1 MSRHSPKEIERIKRL
16 AAKMTPD
23 SLAQGSLAAP
33 PGSVDLLALQLA
45 IECNLEKIE
54 RVLGPNYKL
63 TLIGKYHGA
72 IPLKDADIILTKDTR
87 ENILAVLDRF
97 FPPNDRTERPGP

>member
-1 MSRHSPKEIERIKRL
+1 MIGQNVIECCGARWDGRMLTNCPKCGRL
-16 AAKMTPD
+16 LTEP
-23 SLAQGSLAAP
+23 S
-33 PGSVDLLALQLA
+33 GSVDLLALQLA

-72 IPLKDADIILTKDTR
+72 IPFKDADIILTKDTR
-87 ENILAVLDRF
+87 ENILSVLNRF
-97 FPPNDRTERPGP
+97 FPPS

>member
-1 MSRHSPKEIERIKRL
+1 MSWDDGDEFREAEEKRKRE
-16 AAKMTPD
+16 AAF
-23 SLAQGSLAAP
+23 AAP
-33 PGSVDLLALQLA
+33 TGSVDLLALQLA

-72 IPLKDADIILTKDTR
+72 RPLHDADIILTKDTR
-87 ENILAVLDRF
+87 ENILSVLDRF
-97 FPPNDRTERPGP
+97 CPPNNGTERGGGS